1 MCFQSQS
8 SIILQN
14 LIFSSKTLGT
24 TESVINNE
32 LKHLVQLL
40 RSNKLS
46 LNETRT
52 ELIILE
58 ATTS

>member
-24 TESVINNE
+24 IESVINNE

-46 LNETRT
+46 LNETKT